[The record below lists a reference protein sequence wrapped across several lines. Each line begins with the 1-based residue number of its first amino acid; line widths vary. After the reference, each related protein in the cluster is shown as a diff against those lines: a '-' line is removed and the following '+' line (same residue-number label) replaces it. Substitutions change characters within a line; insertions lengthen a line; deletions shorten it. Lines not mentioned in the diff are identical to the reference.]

1 MAQIAPKK
9 IRINHDEYHAQHI
22 GHTADGRQFFLTNPF
37 VWAMGDNPGR
47 EFLALYIFD
56 ADGNLLEAKIDDL
69 GERENKVLPGNK
81 LDISSAGSLVE
92 TRLAELG
99 EFSFGDIEVA
109 PFRVEKFGVEFGLI
123 PQPPDEDEEE
133 DEWSVTAEPG
143 DYMSFYEPWDGDY
156 DT

>member
-1 MAQIAPKK
+1 MANRAPKK
-9 IRINHDEYHAQHI
+9 IIINHDDYHAEFV
-22 GHTADGRQFFLTNPF
+22 GRTVDKRQFFLTNPF
-37 VWAMGDNPGR
+37 VPALDNSPGR

-81 LDISSAGSLVE
+81 LDPSFASSLIQ

-99 EFSFGDIEVA
+99 KFSFRDIKVA
-109 PFRVEKFGVEFGLI
+109 PFRIERFGVEFGLI
-123 PQPPDEDEEE
+123 SHAPEDAE
-133 DEWSVTAEPG
+133 DEWSVTVEPG
-143 DYMSFYEPWDGDY
+143 DYMCFYPPWDGDY